1 MKGFL
6 EATNAVNTRSQ
17 YAKEHTWSME
27 NMFGLAAD
35 TFAQLV

>member
-1 MKGFL
+1 
-6 EATNAVNTRSQ
+6 
-17 YAKEHTWSME
+17 ME